1 MRELYPL
8 FETYNTGFLDVGS
21 GHQIYFEESGNP
33 NGIPVV
39 YVNGGPGGFSKP
51 KHRQYFNPTKY
62 RVIAYNQRGCNNSK
76 FKQLLKDNTT
86 KELVE
91 DIEKL
96 RKHLNINKWIM
107 CGRSWGSTLVLAYA
121 LKYPFNIKAIITGG
135 IFLARDLDEEFV
147 YQFGANQIFPESYH
161 RFINYF
167 DLHEND
173 GIYKVLKESVYQNNL
188 EKAFESTMEIFRYEG
203 SISLLIQE
211 PEENIEQITDVYKE
225 RIVNSG
231 KIFLHYLQNKFF
243 ISENEFFENVSP
255 LKTIPGVIIQG
266 RYDLVCPYINAWTL
280 HNEWPE
286 AEFIT
291 TIAGHNGGD
300 KENLEKILEYTDKF
314 AEIV

>member
-8 FETYNTGFLDVGS
+8 FETFNTGFLDVGS
-21 GHQIYFEESGNP
+21 GHNIYFEESGNP
-33 NGIPVV
+33 NGIPVI

-51 KHRQYFNPTKY
+51 KHRQYFNPEKY

-76 FKQLLKDNTT
+76 FKKLLKNNTT
-86 KELVE
+86 KELIE

-96 RKHLNINKWIM
+96 RKHLYINKWVM

-121 LKYPFNIKAIITGG
+121 IKYPFNVKAIITGG
-135 IFLARDLDEEFV
+135 ILIGRELDDEFV

-161 RFINYF
+161 KFADYF
-167 DLHEND
+167 DLQEND
-173 GIYKVLKESVYQNNL
+173 KIYKKIKEAVYQNNL
-188 EKAFESTMEIFRYEG
+188 EIAYQSVMEMFKYER

-211 PEENIEQITDVYKE
+211 EEEEVEPINEIYKE

-243 ISENEFFENVSP
+243 ISENYFLEKAESLRN
-255 LKTIPGVIIQG
+255 IPGVIIQG
-266 RYDLVCPYINAWTL
+266 RYDLISPFINAWTL

-291 TIAGHNGGD
+291 TIAGHHGHD
-300 KENLEKILEYTDKF
+300 KENMEKILEYTDKF
-314 AEIV
+314 AELV

>member
-8 FETYNTGFLDVGS
+8 FEIYNSGYLDVGS
-21 GHQIYFEESGNP
+21 GHQIYYEESGNP
-33 NGIPVV
+33 KGISVIF
-39 YVNGGPGGFSKP
+39 VNGGPGGFSKP
-51 KHRQYFNPTKY
+51 KHRQYFNPNKY

-96 RKHLNINKWIM
+96 RKHLDINKWVM
-107 CGRSWGSTLVLAYA
+107 CGRSWGSTLILSYA
-121 LKYPFNIKAIITGG
+121 LKYPFNIRGIITGG
-135 IFLARDLDEEFV
+135 VFLGRDLDEEFV

-161 RFINYF
+161 KFTDYF
-167 DLHEND
+167 DLQEND
-173 GIYKVLKESVYQNNL
+173 GIYKKLKESVYQSNL
-188 EKAFESTMEIFRYEG
+188 EKAYQSTMEIFKYEG
-203 SISLLIQE
+203 SISLLI
-211 PEENIEQITDVYKE
+211 PEAEEEVDIIGNVYKE

-243 ISENEFFENVSP
+243 ISENIFLENVSP
-255 LKTIPGVIIQG
+255 LKNIPSVIIQG

-291 TIAGHNGGD
+291 TLAGHNGSD
-300 KENLEKILEYTDKF
+300 EENTQKILEYTDKF
-314 AEIV
+314 ANIV